1 MIYYIVQTQ
10 QLNSREG
17 ENIMKRYIYFVIT
30 LIIIIFV
37 SMFVVREWI
46 EINKENPKEMDSDTG
61 KLAEENWI
69 GAWTAS
75 LQAPFEDGISSEGFE
90 DQTLR
95 FIIQPHIDGK
105 KLRIRLSNVFGP
117 DPLTIDEV
125 YVASSKNGAE
135 TVPGTDRRL
144 TFEENGKVTIPPG
157 ERVFSDPIEFEVS
170 NEVALAISIYVHDET
185 GPTSWHPRSIQ
196 TSFISSGNHA
206 AESDASVFWKEEEAW
221 FWLDGVDVIPDSS
234 VDGAIAVVGSS
245 IANGNYST
253 LNKNRRWPDFLAN
266 RFNEVN
272 SEVKMSVLNAG
283 VSANQLLNSPLEKGE
298 HVLARL
304 NRDVFSQSGL
314 KTVILHAGL
323 NDIRHHP
330 EYGAEK
336 IVGRMREII
345 NAAHEEGLK
354 IYGATLTPFK
364 GSGMYS
370 AKGERTRQEVNSW
383 IRTSEEFDG
392 VIDFDKALRDPDEPE
407 HFLSKYD
414 SGDHL
419 HPNDAGYEKMADSI
433 NLSMF
438 K

>member
-1 MIYYIVQTQ
+1 
-10 QLNSREG
+10 
-17 ENIMKRYIYFVIT
+17 MKRSIYFVII
-30 LIIIIFV
+30 LIIIIVV
-37 SMFVVREWI
+37 SMLGIREWI
-46 EINKENPKEMDSDTG
+46 AINKVNPKEIDSES
-61 KLAEENWI
+61 KKSAEENWI
-69 GAWTAS
+69 GAWTTS

-90 DQTLR
+90 NQTLR
-95 FIIQPHIDGK
+95 FVIQPHIDGK
-105 KLRIRLSNVFGP
+105 KLRIRLSNVFGT

-135 TVPGTDRRL
+135 TVQGTARRL
-144 TFEENGKVTIPPG
+144 TFEDNEKVTIPPG
-157 ERVFSDPIEFEVS
+157 EKVFSDPIEFEVS
-170 NEVALAISIYVHDET
+170 SEVALAISIYVHNET
-185 GPTSWHPRSIQ
+185 GPASWHPRSIQ

-206 AESDASVFWKEEEAW
+206 AESNASIFEKGAEAW
-221 FWLDGVDVIPDSS
+221 FWLNGVDVIPDSPI
-234 VDGAIAVVGSS
+234 DGAIAVVGSS
-245 IANGNYST
+245 IENGNYST

-266 RFNEVN
+266 RFNEAN

-283 VSANQLLNSPLEKGE
+283 VTANQLLNSPLESGE

-304 NRDVFSQSGL
+304 DRDVFSQSGL
-314 KTVILHAGL
+314 KAVILHAGL

-336 IVGRMREII
+336 IVERMKEII
-345 NAAHEEGLK
+345 NAAHDEGIK

-370 AKGERTRQEVNSW
+370 EKGEETRQEVNSW
-383 IRTSEEFDG
+383 IRTSGEFDG
-392 VIDFDKALRDPDEPE
+392 VTDFDKALRDPDEPG

-433 NLSMF
+433 DLSMF

>member
-1 MIYYIVQTQ
+1 
-10 QLNSREG
+10 
-17 ENIMKRYIYFVIT
+17 MKRFIYLVIT
-30 LIIIIFV
+30 MLIIIFV
-37 SMFVVREWI
+37 SMFGVREWVAM
-46 EINKENPKEMDSDTG
+46 NKENPKEMDSDTE
-61 KLAEENWI
+61 KLNEENWI

-95 FIIQPHIDGK
+95 FIVQPHIDGEK
-105 KLRIRLSNVFGP
+105 IRIRLSNAFGT

-125 YVASSKNGAE
+125 YVASSKNGAD
-135 TVPGTDRRL
+135 TVQGTDRRL
-144 TFEENGKVTIPPG
+144 TFENDEKVTIPPG
-157 ERVFSDPIEFEVS
+157 EKVFSDPIEFKVS
-170 NEVALAISIYVHDET
+170 NEEVLAISIYVHDKT
-185 GPTSWHPRSIQ
+185 GPASWHPRSIQ

-206 AESDASVFWKEEEAW
+206 AESDASVFGKEVEAW
-221 FWLDGVDVIPDSS
+221 FWLDGVDVIPDSA
-234 VDGAIAVVGSS
+234 VNGAVAAVGSS

-266 RFNEVN
+266 RFNEEN

-283 VSANQLLNSPLEKGE
+283 VSANQLLNSPPEKGE

-304 NRDVFSQSGL
+304 DRDVFSQSGL
-314 KTVILHAGL
+314 TALILHAGL

-330 EYGAEK
+330 EYSAEK
-336 IVGRMREII
+336 IVGRMREVI

-364 GSGMYS
+364 GSGMYTE
-370 AKGERTRQEVNSW
+370 KGERTRQEVNSW

-392 VIDFDKALRDPDEPE
+392 VIDFDKALRDPDEPVRLLYK
-407 HFLSKYD
+407 FD

-433 NLSMF
+433 DLTMF